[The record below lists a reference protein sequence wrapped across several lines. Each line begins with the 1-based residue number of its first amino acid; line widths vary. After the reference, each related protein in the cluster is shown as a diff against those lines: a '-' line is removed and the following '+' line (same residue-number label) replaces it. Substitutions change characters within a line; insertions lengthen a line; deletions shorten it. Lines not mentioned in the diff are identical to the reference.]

1 MPRDLSDVLHYFLP
15 ELGGAVDAPLD
26 SPRSFSRRADSA
38 TVSASRRR
46 MPPLR
51 RDASPLPLSILG
63 VPLGE
68 RDVVHAAYTWNLAVE
83 TARLGGSSAILTP
96 DGDRAAPFWP
106 ASGSGRVDVEI
117 VHTPA
122 RNLADLRRSAA
133 ELAEARGRSARQGG
147 VVFAHIPPAWLDA
160 TEAQQDPATDG
171 LRWLL
176 LFTSARRREIDSTF
190 EGIRRWVRARPGL
203 EVGVAIQGVGRID
216 EARDAFDEL
225 ARRCDQQLGVSL
237 ASYGLLVD
245 DLDVYRAIAAGRPVN
260 GAHPDRPAARALTD
274 VARLIYE
281 DARSRVL
288 G

>member
-1 MPRDLSDVLHYFLP
+1 VPRDLSDVLHYFLP
-15 ELGGAVDAPLD
+15 ELDGAPVAASDATRAFVRRPDLVPA
-26 SPRSFSRRADSA
+26 SPP
-38 TVSASRRR
+38 RRR
-46 MPPLR
+46 MPPPP
-51 RDASPLPLSILG
+51 RDASLLPLSILG

-96 DGDRAAPFWP
+96 DHARAAPLWP
-106 ASGSGRVDVEI
+106 GSKSGPGDVEI
-117 VHTPA
+117 VHSPA
-122 RNLADLRRSAA
+122 RNLAELRRSAA
-133 ELAEARGRSARQGG
+133 ELADERGKTASRGG

-160 TEAQQDPATDG
+160 SETNPALAPDG
-171 LRWLL
+171 IRWLL
-176 LFTSARRREIDSTF
+176 LFTSARSREIESTF

-203 EVGVAIQGVGRID
+203 EVGVAIHGVRRID
-216 EARDAFDEL
+216 DARQAFDEL
-225 ARRCDQQLGVSL
+225 ARRCDQQIGLAL

-245 DLDVYRAIAAGRPVN
+245 DLDVYRAIAAGRSVMGTSPN
-260 GAHPDRPAARALTD
+260 CPAARALND